1 MALVLVTGAT
11 GLVGNNVVRLLL
23 DRENSVRVLVRDGSD
38 PRPLDGL
45 NVDTLHGDIRDTAA
59 ICSAC
64 EGVSTVIHCAAHVH
78 IGWTDLELQ
87 REINVHGTVQVADAA
102 RQAGARLIHVSS
114 VDALGL
120 GTRDHP
126 ADEETPLTRS
136 VPCPYVITKREAES
150 EVLQRV
156 AEGLDAVIVNPGY
169 MLGPWDWKPS
179 SGRMLLGVAR
189 GGTFISPRGVNAVCD
204 VRDIADGILA
214 AVERGKTGRRYILSG
229 ESLSYL
235 ELWRIMADVTG
246 ARRPICRSGPLFML
260 AVGAWGD
267 LRTRFTG
274 REGDVNS
281 ASVAMSS
288 LARYYSSARAEAE
301 LGYRSRPP
309 HESVADAWDWFQ
321 RYGYVK

>member
-1 MALVLVTGAT
+1 MDQVLVTGVT

-23 DRENSVRVLVRDGSD
+23 ERRNSVRVLIRDGSD

-45 NVDTLHGDIRDTAA
+45 NVDTLHGDIRDAAA
-59 ICSAC
+59 IRLAC

-78 IGWTDLELQ
+78 IGWTGLELQ
-87 REINVHGTVQVADAA
+87 RRINVHGTAQVADAA
-102 RQAGARLIHVSS
+102 RQADARLIHVSS

-136 VPCPYVITKREAES
+136 VPCPYVITKREAER
-150 EVLQRV
+150 EVLQHV
-156 AEGLDAVIVNPGY
+156 AEGLDAIIVNPGY

-189 GGTFISPRGVNAVCD
+189 GGTFVSPRGVSTVCD
-204 VRDIADGILA
+204 VRDVADGILA
-214 AVERGKTGRRYILSG
+214 AVERGKTGRRYIFSG
-229 ESLSYL
+229 KSLSYL

-246 ARRPICRSGPLFML
+246 ARRPICRSGPFFML
-260 AVGAWGD
+260 AAGVWGD

-288 LARYYSSARAEAE
+288 QANYHTSERAAAE

-309 HESVADAWDWFQ
+309 RESVADAWDWFQ